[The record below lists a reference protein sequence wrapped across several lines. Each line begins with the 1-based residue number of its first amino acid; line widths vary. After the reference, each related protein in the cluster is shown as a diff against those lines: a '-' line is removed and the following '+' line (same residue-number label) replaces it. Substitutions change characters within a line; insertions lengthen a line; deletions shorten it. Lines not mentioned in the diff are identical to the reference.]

1 MQFFWRD
8 GFCILELGW
17 RQTRREKGQHGL
29 NEIFEAARRLL
40 REVTGSGKE
49 IGNEK
54 NSSRARDLPLRGDI
68 GLC

>member
-29 NEIFEAARRLL
+29 NEIFE
-40 REVTGSGKE
+40 VTGSGKE
-49 IGNEK
+49 TGNEK

-68 GLC
+68 GLHHRRR